1 MYKHLV
7 VIVTLGLTA
16 AALPACGASPPT
28 SDEPFTGAPVPGGG
42 TRTNDCPGTVVWDT
56 GMFDNYTPP
65 VGCSSAASCGCF
77 VNAINDGG
85 LPTDGRHLADDWLAD
100 GSPITHIKIWGRY
113 NANGYAYHQANPGS
127 LHGFCVTFYEQQV
140 SSLWC
145 PDGTRSGE
153 TAIGP
158 IVYEEYVPSGLFVEY
173 EITTGLPRN
182 FNYCITLPS
191 VFEPVAGRVYFVS
204 VSADFDYTSYAGGYT
219 QWFSRVYEGAYD
231 PFCEASYWDTWTGS
245 ETPWN
250 SISAAIGQPCWSGW
264 NLAFVLYSNYVPPP
278 TSACCLSTG
287 ECYVVGES
295 DCGSMGGAWHSD
307 WLTCDP
313 NPCPVPTQV
322 SIAAGNWIDAEPWHD
337 WVSGYGG
344 EAIPIQAY
352 VPAQLGAVEHVEFFY
367 SLDNGATWDLI
378 ADDTDGSEPVLNT
391 VDTSVQMSGCG
402 WFAAFVAPDSLPAGP
417 VQFKSVVHLATG
429 SPVEA
434 VTVHDYD
441 PAPPSIGTTNLVD
454 RIVIDRDGLGTE
466 IFANGAEIVRVIIQR
481 APMDTAFVKG
491 IPGINQLAYDSMY
504 CAPTAA
510 AQCLKYF
517 EAQGDTA
524 ICGGL
529 ETSRL
534 VEAMAAY
541 MGTNRGV
548 AGTLPSQW
556 LGGVTQWIGAYG
568 QAYTVRYFRHYFCA
582 GGGSTWTV
590 EDWQRIRNEL
600 ELCRDVLL
608 GVFWDGGGG
617 HALTLDSISYPENP
631 DRSIRIGCKDPWT
644 GATVTGDLDPV
655 TGHIATLA
663 GAAGGRGAQ
672 IGVTMLVSRAESAIG
687 DGVAG
692 DLIYD
697 GQPAVFPFYLEVPIP
712 APGFWFLHITLVNSR
727 GHAYRMSRVVEYDPD
742 LAGVR
747 DHRDAAPLALSLGMC
762 QPNPTGSGTTV
773 SFTTPDRVRVR
784 LAVYDINGREV
795 RTLLDGEVAPGLH
808 QALWSTTDQD
818 GHAVAAGTYYV
829 KMTAPRYES
838 TRRITVLR

>member
-1 MYKHLV
+1 MQLRKVCSVLV
-7 VIVTLGLTA
+7 SVPLCVALAATASGDPPALLHRGPGGSPLPSSRDVLWLDNPDCSGNIATSEIIGSAGLTSEIAGDFVLSAPATIGKVTWWGGYYGEFTVPVVQCFILRVYRDTGCVPGTLVYQTTTPDNAGETPECGTGNIYRYEYCLDLPLA
-16 AALPACGASPPT
+16 AGLYWFSAQACDHDFPPQWGRLGADEVQMCDSVFRSAYFGYPDWVPAG
-28 SDEPFTGAPVPGGG
+28 DVFGAPY
-42 TRTNDCPGTVVWDT
+42 DASQ
-56 GMFDNYTPP
+56 MFETQ
-65 VGCSSAASCGCF
+65 CF
-77 VNAINDGG
+77 
-85 LPTDGRHLADDWLAD
+85 
-100 GSPITHIKIWGRY
+100 
-113 NANGYAYHQANPGS
+113 
-127 LHGFCVTFYEQQV
+127 
-140 SSLWC
+140 
-145 PDGTRSGE
+145 
-153 TAIGP
+153 
-158 IVYEEYVPSGLFVEY
+158 
-173 EITTGLPRN
+173 
-182 FNYCITLPS
+182 
-191 VFEPVAGRVYFVS
+191 
-204 VSADFDYTSYAGGYT
+204 
-219 QWFSRVYEGAYD
+219 
-231 PFCEASYWDTWTGS
+231 
-245 ETPWN
+245 
-250 SISAAIGQPCWSGW
+250 
-264 NLAFVLYSNYVPPP
+264 P